1 MNYENEEVV
10 SPTSSLSPA
19 QSGLSSSSVNVRQRK
34 LSETVIDW
42 VFDDSDSVTSMNSSI
57 NDISEGHCSKMKGK

>member
-1 MNYENEEVV
+1 MNYENVEDVG
-10 SPTSSLSPA
+10 PTGSLSPA
-19 QSGLSSSSVNVRQRK
+19 QSDLSSSSVNVRQRK

-57 NDISEGHCSKMKGK
+57 NDISEGHCSKMKGR